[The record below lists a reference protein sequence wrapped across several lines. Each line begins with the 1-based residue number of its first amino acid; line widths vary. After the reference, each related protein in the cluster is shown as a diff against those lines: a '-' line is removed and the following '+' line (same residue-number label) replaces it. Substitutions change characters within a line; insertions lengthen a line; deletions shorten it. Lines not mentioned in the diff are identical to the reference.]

1 MVKKNM
7 MKVLVNNTAK
17 IGKNLGKLTMTA
29 VAIAYVTPRSKD
41 IGKETVELITQQA
54 RLIRNMTMGK

>member
-7 MKVLVNNTAK
+7 MKILVNNTAK

-29 VAIAYVTPRSKD
+29 VAIAYVTPKSKD
-41 IGKETVELITQQA
+41 IGKETVELIAQQA